1 MDGWR
6 KPLNN
11 RLRFWGLLVSIL
23 SLGAPGLACNYPAR
37 VDETIAR
44 QEFQA
49 TLTALAPPAEAT
61 VTPDPADLVPDPQPP
76 SAGLPTVVPDTLPE
90 NWLFPDGEVVYSPAT
105 VDFSVDDFIQQA
117 GGYLS
122 TYREQVDGIE
132 LSGAGIIQKV
142 AVENSINPRLLLAV
156 LEYRSGWVRG
166 QPADPARRDHPIGF
180 YVPNYAGLYKELV
193 LTATQLGVGY
203 YGWRDG
209 SLAYLKHPD
218 GSLYQVDPELNAGSA
233 ALQVLFSRLENRAA
247 WQAALFTPGEFLDL
261 YRSMFGD
268 PTVLAAGAEPV
279 VPAGLSQPVLELPF
293 APGERWSFTG
303 GPHRSWNAGSPRGAL
318 DFSPAN
324 GEPACRASS
333 AWVTASA
340 SGRVARSSD
349 EVVAVDLDG
358 DGFEGT
364 GWVLV
369 YLHIPERER
378 VPAGAWVE
386 VDDQIGHPSCEG
398 GSSTGTHV
406 HLARKYNGEWIPA
419 DGGLPFVLSGWEV
432 HGGSKSF
439 EGYLIRGDQVITAN
453 PGGSRISII
462 VR

>member
-1 MDGWR
+1 
-6 KPLNN
+6 
-11 RLRFWGLLVSIL
+11 
-23 SLGAPGLACNYPAR
+23 
-37 VDETIAR
+37 
-44 QEFQA
+44 
-49 TLTALAPPAEAT
+49 
-61 VTPDPADLVPDPQPP
+61 
-76 SAGLPTVVPDTLPE
+76 
-90 NWLFPDGEVVYSPAT
+90 
-105 VDFSVDDFIQQA
+105 
-117 GGYLS
+117 
-122 TYREQVDGIE
+122 
-132 LSGAGIIQKV
+132 
-142 AVENSINPRLLLAV
+142 
-156 LEYRSGWVRG
+156 
-166 QPADPARRDHPIGF
+166 
-180 YVPNYAGLYKELV
+180 
-193 LTATQLGVGY
+193 
-203 YGWRDG
+203 
-209 SLAYLKHPD
+209 
-218 GSLYQVDPELNAGSA
+218 VDPELNAGSA

-247 WQAALFTPGEFLDL
+247 WQAALLSPGEFLDL

-324 GEPACRASS
+324 GEPACLAST

-340 SGRVARSSD
+340 AGRVVRSSD

-378 VPAGAWVE
+378 VPAGEWVE
-386 VDDQIGHPSCEG
+386 VDERIGHPSCEG

-419 DGGLPFVLSGWEV
+419 EGGLPFVLSGWEV
-432 HGGSKSF
+432 HGGIKSF
-439 EGYLIRGDQVITAN
+439 EGYLVKGDQVITAN